1 MTEFQFK
8 QWKRG
13 DMRAPHK
20 PLLFLYALGQW
31 QQGKESVLWVE
42 AQPAMERL
50 LQLFGRPMKRQSPE
64 NPWARLVN
72 DGVWVVSP
80 APKLRNGNYV
90 SQDLADADS
99 TGALSEELRERL
111 RARPDDLV
119 TIAHEVLDNHF
130 PASQHQDILLA
141 CGIQLQPSTIVS
153 KRKRDIGFA
162 TVVIRNYGHRF
173 AICGYNLQLDNQV
186 IGLEA
191 AHIRWHAYDGPD
203 IVENGLALCSLHHK
217 LFDFGAFALQDDLSI
232 LVSRNLNGNSVPEIA
247 RYHGAD
253 IQKHS
258 IDFIP
263 PEIAFLRW
271 QRAEVFKQ

>member
-31 QQGKESVLWVE
+31 QQGRESVRWVE
-42 AQPAMERL
+42 AQPAMELL

-80 APKLRNGNYV
+80 PPKLQNRNY
-90 SQDLADADS
+90 SPQALADADS

-119 TIAHEVLDNHF
+119 TIA
-130 PASQHQDILLA
+130 
-141 CGIQLQPSTIVS
+141 STIAS

-162 TVVIRNYGHRF
+162 TVVIRNYGHRC

-247 RYHGAD
+247 RFHGAD

-263 PEIAFLRW
+263 PEITFLRW